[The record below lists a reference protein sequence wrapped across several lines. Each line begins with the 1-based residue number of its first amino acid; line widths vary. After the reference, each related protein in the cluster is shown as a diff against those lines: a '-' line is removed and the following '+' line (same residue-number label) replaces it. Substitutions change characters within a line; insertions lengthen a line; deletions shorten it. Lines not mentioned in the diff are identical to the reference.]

1 MSSGD
6 DAFVTTDSMI
16 NDIRQTADFK
26 GITFQNLKNRRKE
39 RTNASDKGQDRERV
53 TGRRNSSAL
62 EFTDL
67 WRS

>member
-26 GITFQNLKNRRKE
+26 GITFSKFK
-39 RTNASDKGQDRERV
+39 K
-53 TGRRNSSAL
+53 
-62 EFTDL
+62 
-67 WRS
+67 